1 VYSLAV
7 HDDAEEDLEHIWE
20 RDPQAAARISVL
32 LEELEGGDQDL
43 LDALT
48 VHDYGAYRSEDF
60 HVSKISK
67 FWSKG
72 IDLWRLKIWELEEQK
87 LRYRIIYAYEAGKRR
102 YYVLGILPRE
112 HSYDSNDQRVR
123 RILQAYEDLVA

>member
-1 VYSLAV
+1 VYSLVV
-7 HDDAEEDLEHIWE
+7 HEDAEDDLEGLWKN
-20 RDPQAAARISVL
+20 DAQAAARISVL

-48 VHDYGAYRSEDF
+48 VHDYGAYRSKDY

-67 FWSKG
+67 YWDKG
-72 IDLWRLKIWELEEQK
+72 IDLWRLKIWELEDLR
-87 LRYRIIYAYEAGKRR
+87 LRYRIIYAYKPGAQR

-112 HSYDSNDQRVR
+112 HSYDSSDPRVQRV
-123 RILQAYEDLVA
+123 LQAYNDIF